1 MKSAVLSILLPFVIC
16 AQEAPPLLTRS
27 EALRQGEE
35 GNLALRGAFAQRDA
49 ADATRAAGFGLLL
62 PGLGLTSTL
71 SRVGPNFPGDA
82 RGNPAASVQ
91 PDMQWTN
98 AFTAS
103 WGFLNLGALGSWRSV
118 SALADAAGIHARGQ
132 RTQLLATI
140 DLAYHDVVRQQ
151 VLLAAQRQEVD
162 LSIARRDIA
171 KAHRAI
177 GVSSAL
183 ELMQAQLSL
192 DGDSATLLTQ
202 ESALDLSRRNL
213 NGLLGRDAATA
224 YRVED
229 SIPVTDPG
237 AMAELQA
244 LAREKESGLAE
255 AKAKTAASSAQ
266 SSAAG
271 ATAVAP
277 VVSAFATYNFLN
289 RWHDD
294 PPPPSLSNQGFV
306 YGLQATWTLFSGG
319 SQTAQWRAARAQAR
333 ATEFAQ
339 ADSALQLERALG
351 QAWDVWMRSKA
362 ALTLGDRDLGL
373 ADSTL
378 NLSIAEYKAGSLSG
392 IDLRQAQETALLAKS
407 RYISSRWSARAAS
420 VQLRA
425 LADLPPQ

>member
-1 MKSAVLSILLPFVIC
+1 MKSPIMFLLMPFLVH
-16 AQEAPPLLTRS
+16 AQQGQPLLTRT
-27 EALRQGEE
+27 EAIRLGEE
-35 GNLALRGAFAQRDA
+35 GNFALRGAFAQQEA
-49 ADATRAAGFGLLL
+49 AEATRAAGLGLLL

-71 SRVGPNFPGDA
+71 SRVGPNIPGDP
-82 RGNPAASVQ
+82 RGNAASSIQ

-103 WGFLNLGALGSWRSV
+103 WGLLNLGALNTWRSQ
-118 SALADAAGIHARGQ
+118 SALADAVRIHAGGQ

-140 DLAYHDVVRQQ
+140 DLSYHDVVRQE

-183 ELMQAQLSL
+183 ETMQAQLSL
-192 DGDSATLLTQ
+192 DGDSANLLTQ
-202 ESALDLSRRNL
+202 ESALDQSRRTL
-213 NGLLGRDAATA
+213 NGLLGRDASTSF
-224 YRVED
+224 RVED
-229 SIPVTDPG
+229 SISVSDPG
-237 AMAELQA
+237 PLAELRTR
-244 LAREKESGLAE
+244 AREKESGLAE
-255 AKAKTAASSAQ
+255 AKARADASFAQ

-271 ATAVAP
+271 ATAIAP
-277 VVSAFATYNFLN
+277 VVSAYATYNFLN

-319 SQTAQWRAARAQAR
+319 SQTAQWRAAKAQAR
-333 ATEFAQ
+333 AAQFAQ
-339 ADSALQLERALG
+339 ADSSLQLERAIG
-351 QAWDVWMRSKA
+351 QAWDVWTRSRA
-362 ALTLGDRDLGL
+362 ALALGDRDLGL

-378 NLSIAEYKAGSLSG
+378 NLSIAQYKTGTISG

-407 RYISSRWSARAAS
+407 RYISSRWSARAAT
-420 VQLRA
+420 VQLRL
-425 LADLPPQ
+425 LANLPPP